1 MSLTAKHILIKGKVQ
16 GVFFRRHTRQIAEA
30 LDIMGWVKNTGEGD
44 VEIFAQ
50 GNEDA
55 IEQLI
60 SWCKQGPPR
69 ADVKDVEIIDERPDI
84 SIKKFSVQH

>member
-1 MSLTAKHILIKGKVQ
+1 MNLTAKHILVKGKVQ
-16 GVFFRRHTRQIAEA
+16 GVFFRKNTRQIAEA
-30 LDIMGWVKNTGEGD
+30 LDIMGWVKNTDDGD

-50 GNEDA
+50 GDESK
-55 IEQLI
+55 IEQLL

-69 ADVKDVEIIDERPDI
+69 DDVKDVEIIDERPDI

>member
-1 MSLTAKHILIKGKVQ
+1 MNLTAKHILVKGKVQ
-16 GVFFRRHTRQIAEA
+16 GVFFRKNTRQIAEA
-30 LDIMGWVKNTGEGD
+30 LDITGWVKNTDDGD

-50 GNEDA
+50 GDESK
-55 IEQLI
+55 IEQLL